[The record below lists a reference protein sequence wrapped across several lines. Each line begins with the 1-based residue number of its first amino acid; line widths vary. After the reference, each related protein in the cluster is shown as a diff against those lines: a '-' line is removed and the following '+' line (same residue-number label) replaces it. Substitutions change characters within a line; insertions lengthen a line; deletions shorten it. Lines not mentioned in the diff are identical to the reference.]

1 MRRSCDESG
10 ATIETLIHRYRRLII
25 IVAHCCAC
33 QTQQSSKD
41 KLQRLTETK
50 RLEGEGSDPASDGI
64 DDSDGDNDVEAKD
77 GDDQEGL
84 LITEKGGGGG
94 ERR

>member
-1 MRRSCDESG
+1 M
-10 ATIETLIHRYRRLII
+10 
-25 IVAHCCAC
+25 
-33 QTQQSSKD
+33 
-41 KLQRLTETK
+41 QRLTETK

-64 DDSDGDNDVEAKD
+64 DDGDGDNDGEAED

-84 LITEKGGGGG
+84 LSAEKGEEGG